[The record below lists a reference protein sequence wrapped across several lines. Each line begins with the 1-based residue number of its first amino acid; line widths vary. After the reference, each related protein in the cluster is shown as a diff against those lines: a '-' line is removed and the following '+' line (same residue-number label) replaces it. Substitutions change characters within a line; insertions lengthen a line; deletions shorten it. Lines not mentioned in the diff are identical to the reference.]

1 MHCDKFGLKKPIRS
15 GDFKIL
21 KFRQCIFAILLS
33 STLEKRFD
41 PSFEQTW
48 FLINQ
53 GCIMQSWIEI
63 CQLVLEKKIFYFR

>member
-33 STLEKRFD
+33 SLEKRFD
-41 PSFEQTW
+41 PSFEQFDSSSTKDALCKVGLK
-48 FLINQ
+48 FAN
-53 GCIMQSWIEI
+53 
-63 CQLVLEKKIFYFR
+63 